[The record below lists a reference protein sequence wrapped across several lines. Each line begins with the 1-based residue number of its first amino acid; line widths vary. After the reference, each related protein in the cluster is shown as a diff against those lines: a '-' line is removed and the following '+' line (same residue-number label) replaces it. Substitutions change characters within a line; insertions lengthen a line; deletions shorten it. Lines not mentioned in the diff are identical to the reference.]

1 MVWKYFFSSASAG
14 DHGTMCQLKNLIG
27 RTNVMAK
34 PIHKFNESDDLK
46 KLITTSYI
54 LVAALEIL
62 QMENLSDSL
71 HISYME
77 KPEEFWMETAEKR
90 KPVMQAICKRIVESF
105 CFQFNTTPKQ
115 SDDSVC

>member
-1 MVWKYFFSSASAG
+1 MPA
-14 DHGTMCQLKNLIG
+14 QNLIG
-27 RTNVMAK
+27 RTNVTAK
-34 PIHKFNESDDLK
+34 PIHKFNESDDFF
-46 KLITTSYI
+46 KLIITSYI

-62 QMENLSDSL
+62 QMENLSDIP
-71 HISYME
+71 HISYNNME

-105 CFQFNTTPKQ
+105 CFQFNTSPKQ